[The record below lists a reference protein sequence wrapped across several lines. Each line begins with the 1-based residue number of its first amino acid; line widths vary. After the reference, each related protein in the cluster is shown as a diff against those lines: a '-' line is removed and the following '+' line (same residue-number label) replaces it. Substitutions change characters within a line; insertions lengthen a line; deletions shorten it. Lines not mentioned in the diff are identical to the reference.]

1 MTHGSLF
8 SGIGG
13 FDLAAEWMGWRNLF
27 HCEMNPFG
35 QKVLNHYWPDAELF
49 TDITKSNFTKY
60 ANRIDILTGGFP
72 CQPYS
77 HAGKRLGKEDDRH
90 LWPEMLRAIREI
102 QPSWVVGENVSGL
115 ISWNGGLVFHEV
127 QTDLEAEG
135 YEVFPVVLPAAGVGS
150 CPHRRDRVWFIAYS
164 KSNDNR
170 KLKTDCNK
178 WQCSKTELA
187 KVWSES
193 TRLNDSGNATNTNS
207 SPTEHTISTGWDVL
221 AGNDRIA
228 PNPQN
233 VGHEPFGATWA
244 GRAGFENGNSGDAT
258 DTCNQGLQ
266 GGKVNGS
273 ITGIRPKR
281 NKQLARCVPSTW
293 ENFPTQPPVCGRN
306 DGISAGLVGITV
318 SKHRNESIKAYGNAI
333 VPQIAFQIFKA
344 IRQLVLCNSNI
355 ER

>member
-1 MTHGSLF
+1 MFNWFQLHNFVGNMTHGSLF

-13 FDLAAEWMGWRNLF
+13 FDLAAEWMGWQNLF

-115 ISWNGGLVFHEV
+115 ISWNDGLVFHEV

-135 YEVFPVVLPAAGVGS
+135 YEVQPFVLPACAVNA
-150 CPHRRDRVWFIAYS
+150 PHRRDRVWFIAYS
-164 KSNDNR
+164 KSNHAGRKQPDNIQQQNSAGIGGR
-170 KLKTDCNK
+170 FQHEFTGNGINRTATNAGLQRQAERQQHPMGIEQLCEEQPPSN
-178 WQCSKTELA
+178 S
-187 KVWSES
+187 
-193 TRLNDSGNATNTNS
+193 DSGKRCERRMHTPEPQTTERHVSPCNARS
-207 SPTEHTISTGWDVL
+207 HT
-221 AGNDRIA
+221 
-228 PNPQN
+228 
-233 VGHEPFGATWA
+233 
-244 GRAGFENGNSGDAT
+244 
-258 DTCNQGLQ
+258 
-266 GGKVNGS
+266 
-273 ITGIRPKR
+273 RP
-281 NKQLARCVPSTW
+281 TW

-306 DGISAGLVGITV
+306 DGISTELVGITV

-333 VPQIAFQIFKA
+333 VPQVAFQIFKA
-344 IRQLVLCNSNI
+344 IKQLVRCNSNI
-355 ER
+355 EL